1 MEIILEVVFYH
12 QLCFLHFYRN
22 LKGKL
27 TLKSTKQIYT
37 LWKKIKEFLKY
48 PEERDKK
55 AYIHDKY
62 SGINK
67 FRDRINEAEA
77 WWIFS
82 FL

>member
-1 MEIILEVVFYH
+1 MEKDKRIF
-12 QLCFLHFYRN
+12 
-22 LKGKL
+22 
-27 TLKSTKQIYT
+27 
-37 LWKKIKEFLKY
+37 KISR
-48 PEERDKK
+48 RDKK
-55 AYIHDKY
+55 AYIQDKY

>member
-1 MEIILEVVFYH
+1 ME
-12 QLCFLHFYRN
+12 
-22 LKGKL
+22 KD
-27 TLKSTKQIYT
+27 KSIF
-37 LWKKIKEFLKY
+37 KISR
-48 PEERDKK
+48 RDKK